1 MSCYRKI
8 TENGELFNYG
18 IIAYITNV
26 EDIRVILLCFTAKD
40 ETYMV
45 NEHFFSPLLYS
56 QGTAP
61 EEAYM
66 VSAFGGPG

>member
-1 MSCYRKI
+1 MACYRKI

-26 EDIRVILLCFTAKD
+26 ENIRVILLYFTAKD
-40 ETYMV
+40 ETCMV
-45 NEHFFSPLLYS
+45 NEHFFPLLYS